1 MSSVDNF
8 KEWLNEGVNDPAIF
22 KAIFMA
28 GGPGSGKSYVQGNAI
43 PSSAGFKVINSDDI
57 FELKM
62 KQADLELDP
71 ESIYSPQGQEIRQA
85 SKKITAARMRI
96 YLQGRLGLVLD
107 GTGKDLSKIK
117 KQVKVLR
124 ESGYDCYMIFVN
136 TSEEV
141 ALDRNEQR
149 SRSLPVEDVSKMW
162 NAVQRN
168 IGAFQNLF
176 GSNNFMIVDNNKT
189 NDKVMNMAY
198 KDIQKFSKKPIKN
211 FIAKQWIENMKALAR
226 RK

>member
-1 MSSVDNF
+1 
-8 KEWLNEGVNDPAIF
+8 
-22 KAIFMA
+22 
-28 GGPGSGKSYVQGNAI
+28 
-43 PSSAGFKVINSDDI
+43 
-57 FELKM
+57 
-62 KQADLELDP
+62 
-71 ESIYSPQGQEIRQA
+71 
-85 SKKITAARMRI
+85 
-96 YLQGRLGLVLD
+96 
-107 GTGKDLSKIK
+107 
-117 KQVKVLR
+117 
-124 ESGYDCYMIFVN
+124 MIFVN

>member
-8 KEWLNEGVNDPAIF
+8 KEWLSEGVNDPAIF

-43 PSSAGFKVINSDDI
+43 PSSSGFKVINSDDI

-71 ESIYSPQGQEIRQA
+71 ETIYSPKGQEIRTKA
-85 SKKITAARMRI
+85 KKITAARMRL
-96 YLQGRLGLVLD
+96 YMQGRLGLVLD

-117 KQVKVLR
+117 TQVKVLR
-124 ESGYDCYMIFVN
+124 EAGYDCYMIFVN

-141 ALDRNEQR
+141 ALDRNENRPR
-149 SRSLPVEDVSKMW
+149 SIAPEAVSKMW

-168 IGAFQNLF
+168 IGGFQNLF
-176 GSNNFMIVDNNKT
+176 GSNNFMIVDNNKDD
-189 NDKVMNMAY
+189 DKIMNMAY
-198 KDIQKFSKKPIKN
+198 KSIKKFAKKPIKN

-226 RK
+226 RT